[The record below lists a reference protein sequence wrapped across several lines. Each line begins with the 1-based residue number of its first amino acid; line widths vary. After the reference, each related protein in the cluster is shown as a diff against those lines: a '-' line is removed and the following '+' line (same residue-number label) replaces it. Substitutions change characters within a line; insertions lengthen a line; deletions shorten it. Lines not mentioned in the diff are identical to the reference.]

1 MGFFEMRDLPF
12 EVCQDSGIQS
22 KMGAGF
28 GTESMH
34 PDARCLDRDYRIEGV
49 RGNRPVASP
58 SFQDHVT
65 KKNDG
70 LWERE

>member
-34 PDARCLDRDYRIEGV
+34 PDARCLDRDYRIEGI
-49 RGNRPVASP
+49 RDNGIEEPYS
-58 SFQDHVT
+58 
-65 KKNDG
+65 G
-70 LWERE
+70 LLIWNG

>member
-34 PDARCLDRDYRIEGV
+34 PDAKCLDRDYRIEGV
-49 RGNRPVASP
+49 RV
-58 SFQDHVT
+58 QDHVT
-65 KKNDG
+65 KRNDG

>member
-28 GTESMH
+28 GTESVH

-49 RGNRPVASP
+49 TFGI
-58 SFQDHVT
+58 T
-65 KKNDG
+65 GLKNPTGDS
-70 LWERE
+70 

>member
-22 KMGAGF
+22 KMGEGF

-34 PDARCLDRDYRIEGV
+34 PDARCLDRDYRIERV
-49 RGNRPVASP
+49 RDNGIEEPYR
-58 SFQDHVT
+58 
-65 KKNDG
+65 G
-70 LWERE
+70 LLIWKGCT

>member
-28 GTESMH
+28 GCTWKE
-34 PDARCLDRDYRIEGV
+34 DFL
-49 RGNRPVASP
+49 P
-58 SFQDHVT
+58 SLKLELKAEILVT
-65 KKNDG
+65 
-70 LWERE
+70 

>member
-34 PDARCLDRDYRIEGV
+34 PDARCLDRDYKIEA
-49 RGNRPVASP
+49 RG
-58 SFQDHVT
+58 FGIT
-65 KKNDG
+65 GLKNPTVDS
-70 LWERE
+70 